1 MIKLAGFFL
10 IPLYTNPSYLS
21 AADFG
26 LFGIIDVSLTIVTEV
41 LTLGQANSVLMF
53 NNSEEYKEKKH
64 SSFFTVVVFTSVLSF
79 AFFVLILTFSSTVS
93 SLFSNPEKYNVYLKW
108 CGSIILFRI
117 INNILLSK
125 LRADEKSSRYT
136 LINVSKTLVMLGFT
150 IYFLTVSKLEVLG
163 ILYASLLA
171 ELVAFLLMLPTVV
184 KFFVGSGAIKFDK
197 DIMWVGIKFGLPLV
211 LATIGSMLLNVSD
224 RYILKIF
231 TNFKTVA
238 IYDLGYRIAGVIN
251 MFVILPFSFT
261 LLPNAFNVSGK
272 TGDKRY
278 FSKLLTYLTFVLV
291 WLGLAQSFFAE
302 EFIMFFTTDPI
313 YASSYQVVS
322 IITFSYIFSGMRSV
336 STIGFYLTKKTGYI
350 AVMILFAALLNIILN
365 VIFIPIYGMITAAY
379 TTLIAFL
386 LLYLFSQ
393 IISNK
398 RYYIPFENFKL
409 VKILLCGVILFLA
422 VTVLGNDDFVLKLV
436 LKVAA
441 LLLFP
446 LILFLLKFYE
456 VREIKSL
463 KGFYKKWKDPKKWF
477 ENIVGLNL
485 NDEN

>member
-171 ELVAFLLMLPTVV
+171 E
-184 KFFVGSGAIKFDK
+184 
-197 DIMWVGIKFGLPLV
+197 
-211 LATIGSMLLNVSD
+211 
-224 RYILKIF
+224 R
-231 TNFKTVA
+231 
-238 IYDLGYRIAGVIN
+238 
-251 MFVILPFSFT
+251 
-261 LLPNAFNVSGK
+261 
-272 TGDKRY
+272 
-278 FSKLLTYLTFVLV
+278 
-291 WLGLAQSFFAE
+291 
-302 EFIMFFTTDPI
+302 
-313 YASSYQVVS
+313 
-322 IITFSYIFSGMRSV
+322 
-336 STIGFYLTKKTGYI
+336 
-350 AVMILFAALLNIILN
+350 AL
-365 VIFIPIYGMITAAY
+365 
-379 TTLIAFL
+379 
-386 LLYLFSQ
+386 
-393 IISNK
+393 
-398 RYYIPFENFKL
+398 
-409 VKILLCGVILFLA
+409 
-422 VTVLGNDDFVLKLV
+422 
-436 LKVAA
+436 
-441 LLLFP
+441 
-446 LILFLLKFYE
+446 
-456 VREIKSL
+456 
-463 KGFYKKWKDPKKWF
+463 
-477 ENIVGLNL
+477 
-485 NDEN
+485 